1 MEGQTFKSCKIMG
14 RGKCFWCVEAGSSGI
29 IFTGCSITI
38 MRIETPP
45 PSPRLT
51 GTCMHTHTHTHTH
64 FKRLSVI
71 QLLWNVIWSV
81 MVILL
86 KGVNTFGILCTN
98 CAEALTLT
106 YYVETCWC

>member
-1 MEGQTFKSCKIMG
+1 
-14 RGKCFWCVEAGSSGI
+14 
-29 IFTGCSITI
+29 
-38 MRIETPP
+38 
-45 PSPRLT
+45 
-51 GTCMHTHTHTHTH
+51 
-64 FKRLSVI
+64 
-71 QLLWNVIWSV
+71 